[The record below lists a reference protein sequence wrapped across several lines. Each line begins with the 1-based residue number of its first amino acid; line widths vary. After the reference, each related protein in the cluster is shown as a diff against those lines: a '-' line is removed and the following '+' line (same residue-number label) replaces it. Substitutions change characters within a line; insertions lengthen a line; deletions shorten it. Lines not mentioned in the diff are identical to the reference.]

1 MKNRPRF
8 LLLIIIASLLIGT
21 LPSTSVLAGSNVA
34 SNNQSAGEAR
44 LNQIKGNPCGNG
56 NLHRGDISYVS
67 CSGWAGEESWLTVP
81 LSYWETKPEYL
92 LVNYPFYIGI
102 GTVPVNRP
110 GTNSTY
116 YFPRRDVTYSNQLDI
131 DGLRTEIQL
140 APVKPDSWVDWKY
153 NGLIELDENMAF
165 LQGYFRNY
173 YGDPLD
179 KAIKVYD
186 PPPEPTSASNIIG
199 TYYTDGVGGAVDYVV
214 LRAIAGMSSYHATNT
229 ATYRGEPAYR
239 IELASYYRVQARVS
253 WQSYRLW
260 IKEQVGWKSVCSPG
274 PNNSGMFNC
283 ITSGGQLGHTVD
295 VEVYEW
301 KWGPP
306 QGGGG
311 TDWVN
316 VPTNLSVDSVLWP
329 DGSIHD
335 HIPIPVYQS
344 QPILQQP

>member
-8 LLLIIIASLLIGT
+8 LLLIIIASLLIGA

-34 SNNQSAGEAR
+34 SNNQSAGEAK

-56 NLHRGDISYVS
+56 NLHRGDINYVS

-116 YFPRRDVTYSNQLDI
+116 YFPRRDVTYSNQIDI

-140 APVKPDSWVDWKY
+140 VATKQNHGFINSNFNGTFEYDYSTISFWQGELLNRYHDSVEEDLEVF
-153 NGLIELDENMAF
+153 G
-165 LQGYFRNY
+165 Q
-173 YGDPLD
+173 
-179 KAIKVYD
+179 
-186 PPPEPTSASNIIG
+186 PPEPKSA
-199 TYYTDGVGGAVDYVV
+199 TYLPCYTLENGAADTVV
-214 LRAIAGMSSYHATNT
+214 LRAMTTNSSYHATNA

-260 IKEQVGWKSVCSPG
+260 IKEQVGWKSVCRPG

-283 ITSGGQLGHTVD
+283 ITPGGQLGHTVD

-316 VPTNLSVDSVLWP
+316 VPTNFSVDSVRWP

-335 HIPIPVYQS
+335 HMPITVYQS